1 MMPTADIPNTE
12 EVGVRYKFSSFCLPP
27 DWPAHSTPLQ
37 SLPFL
42 SVFVGAGFGA
52 CLRWWLGLR
61 LNPVFPTIPLGTLAA
76 NLVGGY
82 VIGLAVVFF
91 VVKSELPPEARLFV
105 ITGFLGG
112 LTTFSTFSSEVVNLL
127 GEAQFGWAL
136 VALGAHMLGSFGATA
151 LGMLTMRALLRS
163 SA

>member
-1 MMPTADIPNTE
+1 MA
-12 EVGVRYKFSSFCLPP
+12 
-27 DWPAHSTPLQ
+27 A
-37 SLPFL
+37 LPFL
-42 SVFVGAGFGA
+42 SVFIGAGFGA

-76 NLVGGY
+76 NLIGGY
-82 VIGLAVVFF
+82 VIGLAVAFF
-91 VVKSELPPEARLFV
+91 AVKTEFPPEARLFV

-136 VALGAHMLGSFGATA
+136 AAIGAHMLGSFAATGVEIFA
-151 LGMLTMRALLRS
+151 MRAVLRGIG
-163 SA
+163 

>member
-1 MMPTADIPNTE
+1 MAAIPI
-12 EVGVRYKFSSFCLPP
+12 
-27 DWPAHSTPLQ
+27 
-37 SLPFL
+37 L
-42 SVFVGAGFGA
+42 SVFIGAGFGA

-76 NLVGGY
+76 NLIGGY
-82 VIGLAVVFF
+82 VIGLAVAFF
-91 VVKSELPPEARLFV
+91 AIKTELPPDARLFV

-136 VALGAHMLGSFGATA
+136 VAIGAHMLGSFAATA
-151 LGMLTMRALLRS
+151 GGILTMRAVLRES
-163 SA
+163 G

>member
-1 MMPTADIPNTE
+1 MA
-12 EVGVRYKFSSFCLPP
+12 
-27 DWPAHSTPLQ
+27 A
-37 SLPFL
+37 LPFL
-42 SVFVGAGFGA
+42 SVFIGAGLGA

-76 NLVGGY
+76 NLIGGY
-82 VIGLAVVFF
+82 VIGLAVAFF
-91 VVKSELPPEARLFV
+91 AVKTELPPEARLFV

-136 VALGAHMLGSFGATA
+136 AAIGAHMLGSFAAT
-151 LGMLTMRALLRS
+151 GVGILTMRAVLRGIG
-163 SA
+163 